1 VKQVPASIAERL
13 RLAAGPIAE
22 RGLDQTRLED
32 LAAATGVPRAT
43 LYYYFAGKE
52 DILAFLLRDFL
63 TIMGDAV
70 AGAAS
75 GPGLARDRLA
85 AVIHAQLQV
94 MAAHP
99 HVCQALLAELGRAGR
114 MPDIAHAIGQ
124 VFHQPVLDL
133 LRAGAK
139 DGSLRRLPD
148 PAVAARTVF
157 GAVVASALADLVAV
171 GAVAVDQLG
180 KRVTDLVL
188 RGIQST
194 TTPPRHPSTAAAPRR
209 RKTSRPVST

>member
-1 VKQVPASIAERL
+1 MAEQL
-13 RLAAGPIAE
+13 RLAAVPIAE

-32 LAAATGVPRAT
+32 LAAATGIPRAT

-52 DILAFLLRDFL
+52 DILAFLLHDFL
-63 TIMGDAV
+63 TTMGDAV
-70 AGAAS
+70 ASAATR
-75 GPGLARDRLA
+75 PGLARDRLA
-85 AVIHAQLQV
+85 AVIHAQLEV

-114 MPDIAHAIGQ
+114 MPDIAHAIGN

-148 PAVAARTVF
+148 PAIAARTIF
-157 GAVVASALADLVAV
+157 GAVVASALADLLAV
-171 GAVAVDQLG
+171 GAVAVDHLG
-180 KRVTDLVL
+180 NRVTDILL
-188 RGIQST
+188 RGIQPTST
-194 TTPPRHPSTAAAPRR
+194 SPRHPSTAVPPRPR
-209 RKTSRPVST
+209 STSRPITP

>member
-1 VKQVPASIAERL
+1 MKQIPAPMAERL
-13 RLAAGPIAE
+13 RLAAVPIAA

-63 TIMGDAV
+63 TTMGDAV
-70 AGAAS
+70 TAAAS
-75 GPGLARDRLA
+75 GPGLARPRLA

-94 MAAHP
+94 MAAQP

-114 MPDIAHAIGQ
+114 IPDIAHSIGQ
-124 VFHQPVLDL
+124 AFHQPVLDL

-148 PAVAARTVF
+148 PAVAARTIF
-157 GAVVASALADLVAV
+157 GAVVASALADLLLA
-171 GAVAVDQLG
+171 GTVAVDQLG

-188 RGIQST
+188 RGIQPA
-194 TTPPRHPSTAAAPRR
+194 TTPPPHAPTVTAPRPR
-209 RKTSRPVST
+209 RTSRPVTS